1 MDLGENSIYNVLM
14 NKSKTMLNELSKTE
28 PADVSLWK
36 GGALQ
41 AATTFRSQDAEVD
54 FIAQKF

>member
-1 MDLGENSIYNVLM
+1 MDLGENSIYNLLM

-36 GGALQ
+36 GGAM
-41 AATTFRSQDAEVD
+41 
-54 FIAQKF
+54 